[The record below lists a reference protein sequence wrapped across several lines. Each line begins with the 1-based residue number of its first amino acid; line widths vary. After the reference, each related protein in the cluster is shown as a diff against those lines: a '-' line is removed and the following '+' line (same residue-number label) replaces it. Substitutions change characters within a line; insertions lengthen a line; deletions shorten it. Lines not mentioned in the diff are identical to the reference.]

1 MINLKEILN
10 RDLTSADIERKGK
23 RSHKLGKW
31 FMAIGLFGISLLLLI
46 SIVVVIL
53 YNSRVLNDVLRFEVG
68 SGSALV
74 DFVVCILL
82 IVSYIAIPCGIVGV
96 PLYFYGINTFAL
108 GRIAANSEKE

>member
-1 MINLKEILN
+1 MIDLKEILN
-10 RDLTSADIERKGK
+10 RDITSFDIQRKGI

-53 YNSRVLNDVLRFEVG
+53 YDSYALIYVLGFEVD
-68 SGSALV
+68 SGAAFV

-82 IVSYIAIPCGIVGV
+82 IVSYIAISFGIVGV

-108 GRIAANSEKE
+108 GRIAVNSERK